1 MDCANVTFKKEYV
14 MKKIVVGMTAA
25 AALAATTFAPV
36 PAKADPISALWLL
49 PAFVGGLLVAGA
61 WHHPAHAS
69 YYGAPRAAYYGPYG
83 APHAA
88 AYAQP
93 RAQVYYQQPR
103 AQVRARY

>member
-1 MDCANVTFKKEYV
+1 

-49 PAFVGGLLVAGA
+49 PAFVGGLLVASA
-61 WHHPAHAS
+61 WRHPAHAH
-69 YYGAPRAAYYGPYG
+69 YYGAPRAAYYGPHAMAYG
-83 APHAA
+83 
-88 AYAQP
+88 QP